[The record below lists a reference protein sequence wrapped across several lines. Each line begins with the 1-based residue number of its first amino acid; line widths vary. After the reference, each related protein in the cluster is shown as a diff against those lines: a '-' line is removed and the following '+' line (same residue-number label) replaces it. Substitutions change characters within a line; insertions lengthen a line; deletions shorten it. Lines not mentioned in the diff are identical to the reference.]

1 METVS
6 DVALE
11 VKRSQRFL
19 AAANGAVRRGALLSM
34 AGAVEASA
42 GAILAANRED
52 VASASGLDAAQLDRL
67 RLNEARIEQMAG
79 GVRGVAAQE
88 DVVGAVVDG
97 WVLGNGVRVKRV
109 RVPLGVIGVI
119 YENRPNVTA
128 DASALALYAGN
139 GIVLRG
145 SSSAIHSNRA
155 IVAAIRQGIAAAG
168 LPSGAVG
175 LIEDTSRE
183 AAREFMRLDGV
194 IDCLIPRGGKALL
207 AAVRESA
214 TVPTIIDG
222 DGNCHIYLDRS
233 ADMEKAL
240 PIVVNAKTQRPGVCN
255 AVETVLVPAD
265 IANEAVPL
273 LAGVLSGVEIR
284 GDKQVLEL
292 IPGRA
297 TLASEADWATE
308 FLSLVLAV
316 RVVDSLDQAIEHIG
330 RYGTGHSE
338 AIITEDFGAA
348 NRFVRDVDAAAVLV
362 NASTR
367 FVDGGQ
373 LGMGAEIGISTQKL
387 HARGPLGVEQL
398 TSVKFVIE
406 GEGQVRS

>member
-34 AGAVEASA
+34 AGAIEASA

-255 AVETVLVPAD
+255 AVETVLVHAD

>member
-34 AGAVEASA
+34 AGAIEASA

-119 YENRPNVTA
+119 YENRPNVTS

-240 PIVVNAKTQRPGVCN
+240 PIVVNAKMQRPGVCN
-255 AVETVLVPAD
+255 AVETVLVHSD

>member
-34 AGAVEASA
+34 AGAIEASA

-119 YENRPNVTA
+119 YENRPNVTS

-255 AVETVLVPAD
+255 AVETVLVHAD

>member
-1 METVS
+1 MVTVS
-6 DVALE
+6 EVALE
-11 VKRSQRFL
+11 VKRSQRAL
-19 AAANGAVRRGALLSM
+19 ARASGAARRKALLAM
-34 AGAVEASA
+34 ADAIAGASS
-42 GAILAANRED
+42 AILTANHED
-52 VASASGLDAAQLDRL
+52 MEAASGLDPAQLDRL
-67 RLNEARIEQMAG
+67 RLNPSRIEQMAE
-79 GVRGVAAQE
+79 GVRGVAAQA
-88 DVVGAVVDG
+88 DVVGAIVDG
-97 WVLGNGVRVKRV
+97 WVLGNGIRVKRV

-128 DASALALYAGN
+128 DASALALYSGN

-145 SSSAIHSNRA
+145 SSSAINSNRA
-155 IVAAIRQGIAAAG
+155 IVAAIREGITRAG
-168 LPSGAVG
+168 LPAGVVG

-183 AAREFMRLDGV
+183 AAREFMQLEGV

-207 AAVRESA
+207 ASVRESA

-222 DGNCHIYLDRS
+222 DGNCHIYIDRS

-240 PIVVNAKTQRPGVCN
+240 PIVANAKMQRPGVCN
-255 AVETVLVPAD
+255 AVETVLVHAD

-273 LAGVLSGVEIR
+273 LAGVLAGVEIR
-284 GDKQVLEL
+284 GDKQVLEI
-292 IPGRA
+292 IPERA

-308 FLSLVLAV
+308 FLSLVIAV
-316 RVVDSLDQAIEHIG
+316 RIVDSLDQAIEHIAT
-330 RYGTGHSE
+330 YGTGHSE
-338 AIITEDFGAA
+338 AIITEDIGSAG
-348 NRFVRDVDAAAVLV
+348 RFVKEVDAAAVLV

-387 HARGPLGVEQL
+387 HARGPLGAEQL

>member
-34 AGAVEASA
+34 AGAIEAST

-255 AVETVLVPAD
+255 AVETVLVHAD